1 MPSISDLSWKLKSS
15 VMMRTK
21 LGAWLQPNGA
31 HVGFLELYLLSQVEG
46 SES

>member
-1 MPSISDLSWKLKSS
+1 
-15 VMMRTK
+15 MMRTK
-21 LGAWLQPNGA
+21 LGARLQPNGA